1 MGRPRLSEKID
12 AGHQNAPARHRA
24 HPRPHPLHSQ
34 PAALEDEI
42 ELVHGTGNIF
52 ADFGRPDAERKWL
65 KTIVAAEIV
74 KSLNERKLTVRQG
87 AKLAGC
93 DPADLQRIRNADLSR
108 FTLDRLVKIVTALG
122 RKVELVFSDR

>member
-12 AGHQNAPARHRA
+12 AGNQNAPPRNRTHS
-24 HPRPHPLHSQ
+24 RPHPVHPQ
-34 PAALEDEI
+34 PAALEEEI
-42 ELVHGTGNIF
+42 ELVDGSDNVF
-52 ADFGRPDAERKWL
+52 ADFGSPDAERKWL
-65 KTIVAAEIV
+65 RTIIAAEIV

-108 FTLDRLVKIVTALG
+108 FTIDRLIKIVTALG